1 MKRAVTSTLAAD
13 FTAAALDWIVP
24 QWPAP
29 DAVRAFVTTR
39 NAGSSVEAYLPS
51 APQWLHQVHGNR
63 VVTFATTAAM
73 DSPHRGGV
81 AMAPETAASVDVRVG
96 DAAADVNAPVG
107 DAAVTRYT
115 GVVLAIRCADCL
127 PVFLSDRDANV
138 VGAAHAGWRGLA
150 AGVIENTVEAMRS
163 DPSRITAWLG
173 PCIGSAVFEVGTDVR
188 EACVAGDRD
197 AAVAFAPGRPGKWF
211 ADLETLARR
220 RLARAGVTAVHGGGM
235 CTLSDPVRFFSF
247 RRDGTSGRMA
257 ALIWIDADGR
267 AAGHGKVA

>member
-1 MKRAVTSTLAAD
+1 MKRAVTSPLAAD
-13 FTAAALDWIVP
+13 FAAAALDWIVP

-63 VVTFATTAAM
+63 VVTFGTTTAIN
-73 DSPHRGGV
+73 SPHRGG
-81 AMAPETAASVDVRVG
+81 ETIAAGS
-96 DAAADVNAPVG
+96 AADVNAPVG
-107 DAAVTRYT
+107 DAAVTRYA

-127 PVFLSDRDANV
+127 PVFLSDPDATV

-150 AGVIENTVEAMRS
+150 AGVIENTLEAMRS

-188 EACVAGDRD
+188 EAFLADDRD
-197 AAVAFAPGRPGKWF
+197 AAAAFAPGRPGKWF
-211 ADLETLARR
+211 ADLESLARR
-220 RLARAGVTAVHGGGM
+220 RLARAGVTAVYGGGM
-235 CTLSDPVRFFSF
+235 CTLSDPARFFSF

-257 ALIWIDADGR
+257 ALIWIDANGR
-267 AAGHGKVA
+267 AADHAEVP

>member
-29 DAVRAFVTTR
+29 DAVRSFVTTR
-39 NAGSSVEAYLPS
+39 NSGSSVEAYLPS
-51 APQWLHQVHGNR
+51 APHWLHQVHGNR
-63 VVTFATTAAM
+63 VVTFGSAAAM
-73 DSPHRGGV
+73 NSPHRGDE
-81 AMAPETAASVDVRVG
+81 AIAPETAT
-96 DAAADVNAPVG
+96 DVNAPVG
-107 DAAVTRYT
+107 DAAVTRNA

-150 AGVIENTVEAMRS
+150 AGVLESTIEAMRS
-163 DPSRITAWLG
+163 NPARITAWLG
-173 PCIGSAVFEVGTDVR
+173 PCIGPAAFEVGTDVR
-188 EACVAGDRD
+188 EAFVTGDRD
-197 AAVAFAPGRPGKWF
+197 AAAAFAPGRPGRWF
-211 ADLETLARR
+211 ADLERLARR
-220 RLARAGVTAVHGGGM
+220 RLAQAGVTDVHGGGM

-267 AAGHGKVA
+267 ATDHGKIP